1 MIKPTSAVVF
11 ALLGAISGT
20 ASVAGDDTAGEW
32 LSRMMMA
39 ARDQSFSGAFVYSS
53 GESLQSMRILHL
65 VQGQGEVQRLYT
77 LNGTPRE
84 VVRHDDHLVVHQ
96 PNGQKTH
103 FIEPS
108 HAAPFP
114 MLSTREIAD
123 LEPYYELRLIDW
135 NRVAERPCRGVALV
149 PRDHLRYGHRL
160 WLDQETGLLL
170 RSQLFDE
177 EGAVLEQLLF
187 TEVRFG
193 AEHPSLPAELNRED
207 VPSGRL
213 NRPSVTDVDQA
224 WALSEPPSGFRRV
237 SYLRH
242 EGAEDQPTT
251 DQLVLS
257 DGLATVSV
265 YIRPADSS
273 GSETEGLTRMGATHA
288 YSKTLDGHR
297 IVVVGEVPAETAT
310 RIAEAVHL
318 QSPSDD

>member
-1 MIKPTSAVVF
+1 MIRSASATVI
-11 ALLGAISGT
+11 ALLGAMLGPP
-20 ASVAGDDTAGEW
+20 SVAGDDTAGGW

-39 ARDQSFSGAFVYSS
+39 ARDQSFSGAFVYSN

-65 VQGQGEVQRLYT
+65 VQGHGEVQRLYT
-77 LNGTPRE
+77 LNGQPRE
-84 VVRHDDHLVVHQ
+84 VIRRDDHLVVRQ

-114 MLSTREIAD
+114 MLSTREIAG
-123 LEPYYELRLIDW
+123 LESHYELRLIDW

-149 PRDHLRYGHRL
+149 PRDQLRYGHRL

-170 RSQLFDE
+170 RSQLVDE
-177 EGAVLEQLLF
+177 AGEVLEQLLF

-193 AEHPSLPAELNRED
+193 ADHPSLLAELGLD
-207 VPSGRL
+207 AVPSGSL
-213 NRPSVTDVDQA
+213 DKPSVTEVDQA
-224 WALSEPPSGFRRV
+224 WGLIEPPTGFRRV

-242 EGAEDQPTT
+242 KGSEGQPTT
-251 DQLVLS
+251 DQLVLT

-265 YIRPADSS
+265 YIGPADSS
-273 GSETEGLTRMGATHA
+273 AAESEGLTRMGATHA
-288 YSKTLDGHR
+288 YTKTHDDHR
-297 IVVVGEVPAETAT
+297 IVVVGEVPAKTAT
-310 RIAEAVHL
+310 LIAEAVHP